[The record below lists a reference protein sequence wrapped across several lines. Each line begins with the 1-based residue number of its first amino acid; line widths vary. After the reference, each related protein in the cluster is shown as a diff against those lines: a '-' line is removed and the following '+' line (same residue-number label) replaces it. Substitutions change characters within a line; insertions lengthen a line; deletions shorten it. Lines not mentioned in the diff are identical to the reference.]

1 MPATGSRTLA
11 QTAGGKRKGLVW
23 DLVKDVESVIK
34 KDGNKTSEKR
44 WVCRLGRV
52 RILRET
58 LSRRPERHSGTPWGA
73 RNREEEGNP
82 ALQAHPGGRQSQAS
96 TGDVHH
102 APEHRREGDLGGDTN
117 RPPARRPCS
126 SHGERGRRIKHAGWL
141 KAGS

>member
-23 DLVKDVESVIK
+23 DLV
-34 KDGNKTSEKR
+34 R
-44 WVCRLGRV
+44 RRV
-52 RILRET
+52 RDQERRHQDEREEVGVQILRET
-58 LSRRPERHSGTPWGA
+58 LSRRPERHSGTPRGA

-126 SHGERGRRIKHAGWL
+126 SHGERGRRIKHAG
-141 KAGS
+141 